1 MFSQCVSI
9 CPLNEQDYFNH
20 EGSQNVWNWTPQN
33 TPYLFIYSPKEREKD
48 LVFSWWENAL
58 RQFQHKS
65 TTLKPPLILLNSYK
79 IITIILMHTLTFSTK
94 IRRRTIF
101 TKKMLQYFQND
112 PTIFHPMNQ
121 GMDPMKDWNQG
132 PKIARDQI
140 RNTDPKSWI
149 PKITGIQNSK
159 LNYTNQKL

>member
-1 MFSQCVSI
+1 MRLTHNLNLPQTKNVKMFSQCVSI

-79 IITIILMHTLTFSTK
+79 IITIILMHTLTFSTT

-112 PTIFHPMNQ
+112 PQFSTQWTKKWIQ
-121 GMDPMKDWNQG
+121 WRTG
-132 PKIARDQI
+132 I
-140 RNTDPKSWI
+140 RDPK
-149 PKITGIQNSK
+149 
-159 LNYTNQKL
+159 